1 MKSNVIEELSTLT
14 TVSQTTLHALADKV
28 NYCICNAVESTL
40 FNRENLA
47 EIDLGIGTLLIQIGD
62 DEIKY
67 KFLPSKQLADNL
79 VKTIYDEQNPL
90 VFELE
95 KSLVNKLENPYKNF
109 F

>member
-1 MKSNVIEELSTLT
+1 MRS
-14 TVSQTTLHALADKV
+14 
-28 NYCICNAVESTL
+28 
-40 FNRENLA
+40 
-47 EIDLGIGTLLIQIGD
+47 
-62 DEIKY
+62 EIKY